1 MLSRLTL
8 LAILLLLIVSSSTVY
23 SEGLVVIVNNHN
35 DSDTLS
41 SDLVSD
47 IYLGR
52 TKRFPTGEPAKPLDL
67 PKNLSITNDF
77 YTKVVKKSPAQLRA
91 HWSRLVFT
99 GKGRPPQKISD
110 ELEVKSMVSEDND
123 MIGYV
128 YEKTVDEEVKIILN
142 VP

>member
-1 MLSRLTL
+1 MFLRL
-8 LAILLLLIVSSSTVY
+8 ILLEILILLIIFTSSVC

-35 DSDTLS
+35 NSDSLS

-52 TKRFPTGEPAKPLDL
+52 TKRFPSGEPAKPLDL

-91 HWSRLVFT
+91 HWARLVFT
-99 GKGRPPQKISD
+99 GKGRPPQKLSD
-110 ELEVKSMVSEDND
+110 QLEVKSMVSEDND

-128 YEKTVDEEVKIILN
+128 YEKTADEEVKIILN

>member
-1 MLSRLTL
+1 MLSRLL
-8 LAILLLLIVSSSTVY
+8 LLEILILLIILPSSVC

-35 DSDTLS
+35 HSDSLS

-99 GKGRPPQKISD
+99 GKGRPPERLSD
-110 ELEVKSMVSEDND
+110 ELEMKSVVSENNHS
-123 MIGYV
+123 IGYV
-128 YEKTVDEEVKIILN
+128 YEENADEAVKVILN
-142 VP
+142 MP

>member
-1 MLSRLTL
+1 MLSRL
-8 LAILLLLIVSSSTVY
+8 LLLEIVILFVIFTSSVC

-35 DSDTLS
+35 HSDSLS

-99 GKGRPPQKISD
+99 GKGRPPERLSD
-110 ELEVKSMVSEDND
+110 ELEMKSVVSENNHS
-123 MIGYV
+123 IGYV
-128 YEKTVDEEVKIILN
+128 YEENADEAVKVILN
-142 VP
+142 MP

>member
-1 MLSRLTL
+1 MLSRLL
-8 LAILLLLIVSSSTVY
+8 LLEILILLIILPSSVC

-35 DSDTLS
+35 HSDSLS

-67 PKNLSITNDF
+67 PKDLSITNDF

-99 GKGRPPQKISD
+99 GKGRPPERLSD
-110 ELEVKSMVSEDND
+110 ELEMKSVVSENNHS
-123 MIGYV
+123 IGYV
-128 YEKTVDEEVKIILN
+128 YEKTADEAVKVILN
-142 VP
+142 MP

>member
-1 MLSRLTL
+1 MLSRLL
-8 LAILLLLIVSSSTVY
+8 LLEILILLVIFTSSVC

-35 DSDTLS
+35 HSDSLS

-99 GKGRPPQKISD
+99 GKGRPPERLSD
-110 ELEVKSMVSEDND
+110 ELEMKSVVSENNHS
-123 MIGYV
+123 IGYV
-128 YEKTVDEEVKIILN
+128 YEENADEAVKVILN
-142 VP
+142 MP

>member
-1 MLSRLTL
+1 MLSRLL
-8 LAILLLLIVSSSTVY
+8 LLEILILLIVLPSPVC
-23 SEGLVVIVNNHN
+23 SEGLVVIVNNQNHS
-35 DSDTLS
+35 DSLS

-99 GKGRPPQKISD
+99 GKGRPPQKLAD
-110 ELEVKSMVSEDND
+110 ELKVKSMVYGDNE

-128 YEKTVDEEVKIILN
+128 YEQTADEEVKIILN

>member
-1 MLSRLTL
+1 MLSRQAL
-8 LAILLLLIVSSSTVY
+8 LHAILLMMFFTPQASA
-23 SEGLVVIVNNHN
+23 EHFVVIVNNDN
-35 DSDTLS
+35 RSNSLS

-67 PKNLSITNDF
+67 PKHLSITNDF

-99 GKGRPPQKISD
+99 GKGRPPQKLAD
-110 ELEVKSMVSEDND
+110 ELEVKSMVSGDNE

-128 YEKTVDEEVKIILN
+128 YEQTADEEVKIILN